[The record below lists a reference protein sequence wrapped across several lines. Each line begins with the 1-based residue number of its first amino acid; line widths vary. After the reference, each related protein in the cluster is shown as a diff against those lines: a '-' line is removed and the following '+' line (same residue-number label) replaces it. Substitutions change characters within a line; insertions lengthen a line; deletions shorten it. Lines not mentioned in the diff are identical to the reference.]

1 MDIALEHIESTKGPY
16 TLPSERNG
24 GMTESKL
31 FMKFIWYVSFFMI
44 CFFLYV
50 QTIYYVVQYM
60 YLLYTERGNIYLSV
74 SVKETH
80 IFECRYNTVQY
91 RKILHK

>member
-1 MDIALEHIESTKGPY
+1 
-16 TLPSERNG
+16 
-24 GMTESKL
+24 
-31 FMKFIWYVSFFMI
+31 MI

-60 YLLYTERGNIYLSV
+60 YLLYIERGSIYLSV